1 MLLNILYDY
10 DKKYNKSYLENI
22 IKDNEHG
29 IKIISK
35 YLDTLDGKVIP
46 PYVGHLTLIS
56 MISRLASNIY
66 GCTNLLKQ
74 ENLEDLELKL
84 SIHILNEMTYR
95 DFSHTWSL
103 ETVDED
109 AKYLCWQHYKV
120 RCKNNGKIFDG
131 TSEASEWCGLKTKQ
145 LISANIRG
153 KNKSAGK
160 DPVTGEK
167 LTWEYVTEYESLLY
181 TESW

>member
-1 MLLNILYDY
+1 MLFNILYTY
-10 DKKYNKSYLENI
+10 DKKYNKSYLESL
-22 IKDNEHG
+22 IKDNEGG
-29 IKIISK
+29 IEFIAK
-35 YLDTLDGKVIP
+35 YLDSLDGKVIP

-56 MISRLASNIY
+56 MISKLAFNIEL
-66 GCTNLLKQ
+66 CTGM
-74 ENLEDLELKL
+74 LECEHLEELDIKEGL
-84 SIHILNEMTYR
+84 HKMDEKTYN
-95 DFSHTWSL
+95 DVSHTWSL
-103 ETVDED
+103 ETIDED

-120 RCKNNGKIFDG
+120 RCKNNGKIFDS
-131 TSEASEWCGLKTKQ
+131 TSEASKWCGLKTKQ

-181 TESW
+181 AESW